1 MLLRI
6 PYSLVHE
13 SIFGSLTSSI
23 WKWWAQTDSW
33 IRAELLKPPLRY
45 VGTKFSVPINSTSS
59 CMHVPE
65 VSVDGRRRW
74 WQHQSGQGVCEVGRK
89 SECHKCRP
97 VIVVC
102 IWWSGEIP
110 IVKEAVLVMACRNK
124 VEWFSAF
131 SVLATYKQFQGWG
144 ELVFHHIDYPQWTV
158 VGISLLA

>member
-1 MLLRI
+1 ML
-6 PYSLVHE
+6 SE
-13 SIFGSLTSSI
+13 SE
-23 WKWWAQTDSW
+23 WVQTDSW

-45 VGTKFSVPINSTSS
+45 VRTKFSVPINSTSS

-74 WQHQSGQGVCEVGRK
+74 WQHQSGQWVCEVGRK

-110 IVKEAVLVMACRNK
+110 IVKEAVMACRNK
-124 VEWFSAF
+124 VQWFSAF

-144 ELVFHHIDYPQWTV
+144 ETKWISFSSYRLSTV
-158 VGISLLA
+158 DSSWDFASGIMSQFTGKTFAKPDTYF